1 MDEFKN
7 NEHIDAEETKT
18 SAEEEVLTENNDKEI
33 AVPEKKNAKKELLDW
48 IISIVAALAIAFLV
62 REYVFTIVRVDGP
75 SMQPTLE
82 DSDILFVN
90 RFMYEPE
97 NGDVIIFHPR
107 TNTDVAYVKRVIAV
121 EGQEVDIDPREGT
134 VYVDGVALEEDYIK
148 APLKSAGTQNKYPMV
163 IPADHVFVL
172 GDNRNNST
180 DSRDLGAVSHKSIMG
195 KVIFRILPFDEFG
208 SIYK

>member
-7 NEHIDAEETKT
+7 NEHIDAEYTNSSVEQDVL
-18 SAEEEVLTENNDKEI
+18 AENVDEI
-33 AVPEKKNAKKELLDW
+33 VVPEKKSAKKELLDW
-48 IISIVAALAIAFLV
+48 IISIVVALAIAFLV

-90 RFMYEPE
+90 RFMYEPK
-97 NGDVIIFHPR
+97 NSDIIIFHPI
-107 TNTDVAYVKRVIAV
+107 TNSEVAYVKRVIAV
-121 EGQEVDIDPREGT
+121 EGQEVYIDPYDGT
-134 VYVDGVALEEDYIK
+134 VYVDDVAIEEDYIK
-148 APLKSAGTQNKYPMV
+148 APIENVGRKKYPMV
-163 IPADHVFVL
+163 IPPDHVFVL

-180 DSRDLGAVSHKSIMG
+180 DSRDLGAVPKDSIMG

-208 SIYK
+208 SVYK

>member
-7 NEHIDAEETKT
+7 NEHIDAEDTQESAFQT
-18 SAEEEVLTENNDKEI
+18 SLEENTEEEIVVT
-33 AVPEKKNAKKELLDW
+33 EKKSVKKELLDW
-48 IISIVAALAIAFLV
+48 IISIVVALAIAFFL

-97 NGDVIIFHPR
+97 NGDIIIFHPI
-107 TNTDVAYVKRVIAV
+107 TNSEIAYVKRVIAV
-121 EGQEVDIDPREGT
+121 EGQEVYIDPYDGT
-134 VYVDGVALEEDYIK
+134 VYVDDVELKEDYIK
-148 APLKSAGTQNKYPMV
+148 APIENVGGKTYPMV
-163 IPADHVFVL
+163 IPPDHVFVL

-180 DSRDLGAVSHKSIMG
+180 DSRNLGPVSNESVMG
-195 KVIFRILPFDEFG
+195 KVIFRILPFDTFG
-208 SIYK
+208 SVYR